1 MEVLKAIKIRRSIRH
16 FKSDP
21 VPEDLLQKVLEAA
34 RWAPSWANSQ
44 CCRYVIVRDAE
55 MRQKLANSLRK
66 GNSATEALLEA
77 PIAIVVCA
85 ELGKAGFTSGGGVT
99 GRDDWKI
106 SLTNK
111 GDWFMFDAGLAMQ
124 NLVLAAQSLGLAT
137 VYIGGFN
144 SNDVVEAL
152 SVPRGVEV
160 VAMTPLGY
168 PTEQGRAPSRK
179 ELSELVFNERYG
191 QK

>member
-1 MEVLKAIKIRRSIRH
+1 
-16 FKSDP
+16 
-21 VPEDLLQKVLEAA
+21 
-34 RWAPSWANSQ
+34 
-44 CCRYVIVRDAE
+44 
-55 MRQKLANSLRK
+55 
-66 GNSATEALLEA
+66 
-77 PIAIVVCA
+77 
-85 ELGKAGFTSGGGVT
+85 
-99 GRDDWKI
+99 
-106 SLTNK
+106 
-111 GDWFMFDAGLAMQ
+111 MFDAGLAMQ